1 MCYLSHT
8 LPLREGDRLLTT
20 ITKRTH
26 SSDRY
31 AAINNISANDNNDER
46 GRRVERRAA
55 RREQVLDAARIA
67 AQLARTRREH
77 QRLARRLEADRIMAD
92 QQQPA
97 DPILD
102 QQAIQALIDAAV
114 QAAVQQQQQLTNQLQ
129 QQLLATTQQL
139 AAVQAMQIQ
148 AAQVAPAA
156 QPVVF
161 ALSPGTA
168 VGNADNLIDYRTKI
182 GAEVA
187 KQARAKL
194 AVEHDL
200 DKEHLN
206 GFLEALKSR
215 AIQQG
220 WYDGIFK
227 VTQDGVDLNIIESYG
242 SLTKEAV
249 ERAVK
254 GHIFA
259 ENRKTQD
266 TINLFACLEDSLT
279 LEAKETLYAESESY
293 TYMRNEVQTP
303 VPDGLDGT
311 EKRRDGLMFLWTIIN
326 RTTARTNATI
336 SVIIHQLNHLESEMN
351 EAGSDVKVF
360 NTKVRKLLN
369 SYYAN
374 KRQVFDEQVLL
385 TNLADAY
392 FTCKD
397 NDFVDYMKRKW
408 QDHIDETR
416 TLKSTELMELAL
428 KQYQTMVEQK
438 KWGVDSKQTKQIM
451 TLASQVGNLRKWK
464 SETEKKAKETTTQ
477 ATNNSSGKKD
487 GKPDGEKQFMNAKQ
501 WREQRYEKAPD
512 WMKKK
517 PDDLNKTITKK
528 DKTYYW
534 CTYHKLWQQHK
545 SSDCRIN
552 PANRTAKTN
561 GENQQQSNNSEKN
574 NNNQSNNN
582 NSSVR
587 YKPANMMAEH
597 DDNEPLEDD
606 F

>member
-1 MCYLSHT
+1 M
-8 LPLREGDRLLTT
+8 LL
-20 ITKRTH
+20 IPHASSARRGPASYDNNAKRTH

-168 VGNADNLIDYRTKI
+168 VGNADNLIDDRTKI

-266 TINLFACLEDSLT
+266 TIDLFACLEDSLT
-279 LEAKETLYAESESY
+279 LEAKETLHAESESY

-303 VPDGLDGT
+303 
-311 EKRRDGLMFLWTIIN
+311 
-326 RTTARTNATI
+326 A
-336 SVIIHQLNHLESEMN
+336 
-351 EAGSDVKVF
+351 
-360 NTKVRKLLN
+360 
-369 SYYAN
+369 
-374 KRQVFDEQVLL
+374 
-385 TNLADAY
+385 
-392 FTCKD
+392 
-397 NDFVDYMKRKW
+397 
-408 QDHIDETR
+408 
-416 TLKSTELMELAL
+416 
-428 KQYQTMVEQK
+428 
-438 KWGVDSKQTKQIM
+438 
-451 TLASQVGNLRKWK
+451 
-464 SETEKKAKETTTQ
+464 
-477 ATNNSSGKKD
+477 
-487 GKPDGEKQFMNAKQ
+487 
-501 WREQRYEKAPD
+501 
-512 WMKKK
+512 
-517 PDDLNKTITKK
+517 
-528 DKTYYW
+528 
-534 CTYHKLWQQHK
+534 
-545 SSDCRIN
+545 
-552 PANRTAKTN
+552 
-561 GENQQQSNNSEKN
+561 
-574 NNNQSNNN
+574 
-582 NSSVR
+582 
-587 YKPANMMAEH
+587 
-597 DDNEPLEDD
+597 
-606 F
+606 